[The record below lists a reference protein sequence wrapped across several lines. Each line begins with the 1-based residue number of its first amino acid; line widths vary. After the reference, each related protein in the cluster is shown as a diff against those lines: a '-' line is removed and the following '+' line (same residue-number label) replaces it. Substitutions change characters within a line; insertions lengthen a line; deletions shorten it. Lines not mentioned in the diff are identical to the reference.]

1 MGENRQYLS
10 DGISLATVF
19 FFCFIALWSCSMPQ
33 IVVLDDP
40 LSAVEHNDLGVIYET
55 KGMFDLA
62 EKEYYKAIK
71 QKEDWSVP
79 YFNLGNLYYKQNNSD
94 KAEWSFRK
102 ALKIDPDN
110 PDVLNNLAYLLYE
123 QGRLVEAKELID
135 RVLTIQSKPEYLD
148 TRSKI
153 LEKINNNIPQ

>member
-1 MGENRQYLS
+1 MGKNRQHLPG
-10 DGISLATVF
+10 GISLAAVF
-19 FFCFIALWSCSMPQ
+19 LFCCIALWSCSMPQ

-40 LSAVEHNDLGVIYET
+40 LSAAEHNDLGVVYEN

-62 EKEYYKAIK
+62 EKEYHKAIK
-71 QKEDWSVP
+71 QKNDWAVP
-79 YFNLGNLYYKQNNSD
+79 YFNLGNLYFRQDNSD

-102 ALKIDPDN
+102 ALHIDSDN

-123 QGRLVEAKELID
+123 QGRTAEAKELID
-135 RVLTIQSKPEYLD
+135 QALTIQSKPEYLD

-153 LEKINNNIPQ
+153 LEKSKD

>member
-1 MGENRQYLS
+1 MGKNRQYIS
-10 DGISLATVF
+10 VNISLTTVF
-19 FFCFIALWSCSMPQ
+19 FFCCISLWSCSMPQ

-40 LSAVEHNDLGVIYET
+40 LSAAEHNDLGVVYEN

-62 EKEYYKAIK
+62 EKEYLKAIK
-71 QKEDWSVP
+71 QKNDWSVP

-94 KAEWSFRK
+94 KAERSFRK

-123 QGRLVEAKELID
+123 QGRVMEAKKHID
-135 RVLTIQSKPEYLD
+135 QALTIQSKPEYLD

-153 LEKINNNIPQ
+153 LEKINNNVSE